1 MCVQFV
7 TVFTF
12 FTRSN
17 EKGKMC
23 KKRAMPCL
31 ILLHNMSQKLSLMQQ
46 KKKQKPNSI
55 VKITGCIFNYNN
67 AHALFCFFLW
77 ALNSLNE
84 YPVFVR
90 LYKLM
95 NKYSEPKNMDTIILE
110 ILERNFYF
118 FTFFNLFKGF
128 HWLWLSFAPIY

>member
-1 MCVQFV
+1 MLRFLHFSRVQ
-7 TVFTF
+7 
-12 FTRSN
+12 TRR
-17 EKGKMC
+17 GKCM
-23 KKRAMPCL
+23 KKRAMSCL

-128 HWLWLSFAPIY
+128 HWL